1 MSPVAT
7 AGAKAYREAP
17 ALGVSD
23 CVHVVAV
30 NPRGA
35 TVRVDFFV
43 GGAAGHAN
51 ASQPLLWDV
60 QDRLA

>member
-1 MSPVAT
+1 
-7 AGAKAYREAP
+7 
-17 ALGVSD
+17 VSD